1 MQTLDVISVNL
12 WQILISLVN
21 LLIVFLVVKRFL
33 FKPVKN
39 IMAKRQAEIDS
50 QYETAESA
58 VQSANADKAAWEQKM
73 LSADKEAEEII
84 RSATANAERRSEAML
99 ADAKSKADIIVKHAE
114 AEAELTHKKAEAQI
128 RHEIIGVSVAIS
140 EKMLGREINEDDH
153 RELIDSFI
161 EKIGDDN
168 D

>member
-1 MQTLDVISVNL
+1 M
-12 WQILISLVN
+12 
-21 LLIVFLVVKRFL
+21 
-33 FKPVKN
+33 
-39 IMAKRQAEIDS
+39 
-50 QYETAESA
+50 
-58 VQSANADKAAWEQKM
+58 QSAKADKAAWEQKM

-140 EKMLGREINEDDH
+140 EKMLARVVKPSDH

>member
-1 MQTLDVISVNL
+1 MTLDIISVNL

-21 LLIVFLVVKRFL
+21 LLIIFLVVKKFL

-50 QYETAESA
+50 QYESAESA

-84 RSATANAERRSEAML
+84 KSAAANAERRSEAML

-128 RHEIIGVSVAIS
+128 RHEIAGVSVAIS